1 MAVFILFLT
10 YVFYYTVLYE
20 IVGGCCIQYTPA
32 VLPTPLFLSQDFRHL
47 FYQMNMNMKKRFHE
61 IFRFPEVIREISK
74 NVCQL
79 IRLL

>member
-1 MAVFILFLT
+1 MFFIIQYFMKLW
-10 YVFYYTVLYE
+10 
-20 IVGGCCIQYTPA
+20 GAAIQYTPA

-61 IFRFPEVIREISK
+61 IFRFPEVIREIRK